1 MAGLEG
7 LVIEMDN
14 LKKKIEVVVNKDTQD
29 VAIKVLET
37 FVNVTRVDTSKAI
50 SNYLVSI
57 GSAPSF
63 IINARYPGKLGSTT
77 GPSSKSTIDEGTY
90 KIRGRQIG
98 QDIVIQNNL
107 SYIDWLD
114 SKDSMEARAYQ
125 AGIAKAAQIVSIK

>member
-14 LKKKIEVVVNKDTQD
+14 LKKKIEVAVNKDTQD
-29 VAIKVLET
+29 VAIEVLKT

-63 IINARYPGKLGSTT
+63 IINARYPGKGGSTT